1 MSAFL
6 ETLGEAAGEII
17 SHKAVLEIKDYEVIE
32 TSATG
37 TAKATSLLARAS
49 NAIGG
54 GATNLIASAQQTK
67 LANSV
72 TNAFGIENRGYD
84 EGVITVQYNPASIRY
99 SASVTSDIDPKIE
112 ESIKDASKSMKRM
125 VTMCTGAGEIDFS
138 FTLVFHRR
146 FEGDQSVKQQM
157 ELILNML
164 YSRRCT
170 KEVTFSWANM
180 VATGRLISF
189 SGKYDMFET
198 TGNPMSGSM
207 DITIRLATE
216 PKAINK
222 AIDKIGEDR
231 NDKLESGAG

>member
-1 MSAFL
+1 MSKFL
-6 ETLGEAAGEII
+6 EATGKAVGEVI
-17 SHKAVLEIKDYEVIE
+17 SHKAILEIKDYNAIDM
-32 TSATG
+32 SATG
-37 TAKATSLLARAS
+37 TAKAKSLLARAS

-54 GATNLIASAQQTK
+54 GATNLLASAQQTNIANKVSDK
-67 LANSV
+67 L
-72 TNAFGIENRGYD
+72 GIDNRGYD
-84 EGVITVQYNPASIRY
+84 EGVITVQYNPASIKY

-112 ESIKDASKSMKRM
+112 ESLQNASKSMKRM

-146 FEGDQSVKQQM
+146 FAGDQSVKQQM

-164 YSRRCT
+164 YSRKCT

-207 DITIRLATE
+207 DMTIRLATE

-222 AIDKIGEDR
+222 VIDKIGEDR